1 MQLAEDRLCS
11 SCKAHGLEIKKAH
24 GPCSYLYS
32 ISSRCL
38 SSSLSASLHNCNV
51 CSRVM
56 LRHPN
61 SSHQCLTGA
70 AATVRLTSYHSLHGR
85 PRHLVRDRPL
95 AKVAGP
101 EGSPKVVT
109 FVNHKGSFLSP
120 LIGENRGD
128 NLSRSAKLRRTRQ
141 GSASVGDIQN
151 LRDAAGD
158 AEVARH
164 HETCDPVRSI

>member
-1 MQLAEDRLCS
+1 MIEVNNLLEKIIDLSNCWIDERMNNSKMQLAEDRLCS

-109 FVNHKGSFLSP
+109 FGNHKGSFCL
-120 LIGENRGD
+120 L
-128 NLSRSAKLRRTRQ
+128 
-141 GSASVGDIQN
+141 
-151 LRDAAGD
+151 
-158 AEVARH
+158 
-164 HETCDPVRSI
+164 

>member
-11 SCKAHGLEIKKAH
+11 SCKAHGLEIKKSH

-70 AATVRLTSYHSLHGR
+70 AVTVRLTSYHSLHGR
-85 PRHLVRDRPL
+85 PCHLVRDRPL
-95 AKVAGP
+95 AKVAVP

-109 FVNHKGSFLSP
+109 FVNHKGSFCL
-120 LIGENRGD
+120 L
-128 NLSRSAKLRRTRQ
+128 
-141 GSASVGDIQN
+141 
-151 LRDAAGD
+151 
-158 AEVARH
+158 
-164 HETCDPVRSI
+164 